1 MRRARALLSALAVLT
16 TLIAPGCAGDR
27 WTRDGASETQLTQE
41 TAECDRRAAAATGT
55 TRGGFGV
62 TRPDLSGTASVP
74 SGVDVTLGMRTS
86 TARSDAFERC
96 MAERGWRRR

>member
-1 MRRARALLSALAVLT
+1 MRRALVLVSALA
-16 TLIAPGCAGDR
+16 AFGCAGDQWAR
-27 WTRDGASETQLTQE
+27 EGASETQLTQE
-41 TAECDRRAAAATGT
+41 TAECQRRAASAIGT
-55 TRGGFGV
+55 TRSGLGV

-86 TARSDAFERC
+86 TARTDAFDRC